1 MRTLQ
6 VFNHVS
12 LDGYFVDGKGDMSWA
27 HGDDPEFQ
35 AFTQENASGQAA
47 MLFGRVTYE
56 MMAGFWPTPAAA
68 QMMPEVAA
76 SMNAAPKY
84 VFSRTLATA
93 DWTNTTLLKG
103 DILAETRRLK
113 AEPGPDL
120 LIMGSGTIVSQLTE
134 AGLIDAYQIVVNP
147 LVLGSGRTMFE
158 GVTRR
163 MNLAL
168 EKSRSF
174 KNGKVV
180 LWYSQ
185 GHR

>member
-1 MRTLQ
+1 MRKLH

-27 HGDDPEFQ
+27 HGEDPEFQ

-47 MLFGRVTYE
+47 MLFGRVTYQ

-84 VFSRTLATA
+84 VFSRSLAKA
-93 DWTNTTLLKG
+93 DWSNTTLLKG
-103 DILAETRRLK
+103 DILAETPRLK
-113 AEPGPDL
+113 AEAGPDL
-120 LIMGSGTIVSQLTE
+120 LVMGSGTIVSQLTE
-134 AGLIDAYQIVVNP
+134 AGLIDGYQIVVNP

-158 GVTRR
+158 GVTHRI
-163 MNLAL
+163 NLAL
-168 EKSRSF
+168 EQSRSF

-180 LWYSQ
+180 LWYVLK
-185 GHR
+185 

>member
-1 MRTLQ
+1 VRELH

-12 LDGYFVDGKGDMSWA
+12 LDGYFVDSTGDMSWA
-27 HGDDPEFQ
+27 HGEDPEFQ

-47 MLFGRVTYE
+47 MLFGRVTYQ

-68 QMMPEVAA
+68 QMMPDVAA

-84 VFSRTLATA
+84 VFSRSLTKVE
-93 DWTNTTLLKG
+93 WENTTLLKG

-113 AEPGPDL
+113 AESGPDL

-134 AGLIDAYQIVVNP
+134 AGLVDAYQIVVNP

-163 MNLAL
+163 VNLTL
-168 EKSRSF
+168 EKSRTF

>member
-1 MRTLQ
+1 MRKLH

-27 HGDDPEFQ
+27 HGEDPEFQ
-35 AFTQENASGQAA
+35 QFTQENASGQAA
-47 MLFGRVTYE
+47 MLFGRVTYQ

-68 QMMPEVAA
+68 QMMPDVAA

-84 VFSRTLATA
+84 VFSRTLSKV
-93 DWTNTTLLKG
+93 DWSNTTLLKG
-103 DILAETRRLK
+103 DIVAETRRLK
-113 AEPGPDL
+113 AESGPDL
-120 LIMGSGTIVSQLTE
+120 LVMGSGTIVSQLAE
-134 AGLIDAYQIVVNP
+134 AGLVDAYQVVVNP

-158 GVTRR
+158 GVSHRIS
-163 MNLAL
+163 LAL

-180 LWYSQ
+180 LWYAV
-185 GHR
+185 R

>member
-1 MRTLQ
+1 MRKLH

-12 LDGYFVDGKGDMSWA
+12 LDGHFVDGKGDMSWA
-27 HGDDPEFQ
+27 HGEDPEFQ

-47 MLFGRVTYE
+47 MLFGRVTYQ

-84 VFSRTLATA
+84 VFSRTLAKA
-93 DWTNTTLLKG
+93 DWSNTTLLKG

-113 AEPGPDL
+113 AEAGPDL
-120 LIMGSGTIVSQLTE
+120 LVMGSGTIVSQLTE
-134 AGLIDAYQIVVNP
+134 AGLIDGYQIVVNP
-147 LVLGSGRTMFE
+147 LVFGSGRTMFE
-158 GVTRR
+158 GVTHRI
-163 MNLAL
+163 NLVL

-180 LWYSQ
+180 LWYVLK
-185 GHR
+185 

>member
-12 LDGYFVDGKGDMSWA
+12 LDGYFVDAKGDMSWA
-27 HGDDPEFQ
+27 HGEDPEFQ

-93 DWTNTTLLKG
+93 DWSNTTLLKG
-103 DILAETRRLK
+103 DILTETRRLK
-113 AEPGPDL
+113 AEAGPDL

-158 GVTRR
+158 GVTHRSS
-163 MNLAL
+163 LAL
-168 EKSRSF
+168 QKSRAF

-180 LWYSQ
+180 LWYAK
-185 GHR
+185 G

>member
-1 MRTLQ
+1 MRKLH

-12 LDGYFVDGKGDMSWA
+12 LDGYFVDSTGDMSWA
-27 HGDDPEFQ
+27 HGEDPEFQ
-35 AFTQENASGQAA
+35 AFTQENASGEAA
-47 MLFGRVTYE
+47 MLFGRVTYQ

-84 VFSRTLATA
+84 VFSRSLSKAEW
-93 DWTNTTLLKG
+93 DNTTLLKG
-103 DILAETRRLK
+103 DILDETRRLK
-113 AEPGPDL
+113 AESGPDL
-120 LIMGSGTIVSQLTE
+120 IIMGSGTIVSQLTE

-147 LVLGSGRTMFE
+147 IVLGSGRTMFD
-158 GVTRR
+158 GITHRVS
-163 MNLAL
+163 LAL
-168 EKSRSF
+168 EKSRAF

-185 GHR
+185 GRR

>member
-1 MRTLQ
+1 MRKLH

-12 LDGYFVDGKGDMSWA
+12 LDGYFVDAKGDMSWA
-27 HGDDPEFQ
+27 HGEDPEFQ

-47 MLFGRVTYE
+47 MLFGRVTYQ

-84 VFSRTLATA
+84 VVSRTLAKA
-93 DWTNTTLLKG
+93 DWSHTTLLKG
-103 DILAETRRLK
+103 DLVAETRRLK
-113 AEPGPDL
+113 AESGPDL
-120 LIMGSGTIVSQLTE
+120 VIMGSGTIVSQLTE

-147 LVLGSGRTMFE
+147 LALGSGRTMFE

-163 MNLAL
+163 INLAL
-168 EKSRSF
+168 EQSRAF

-180 LWYSQ
+180 LWYVLK
-185 GHR
+185 

>member
-1 MRTLQ
+1 MRKLH
-6 VFNHVS
+6 VFNQVS

-35 AFTQENASGQAA
+35 AFTKENASGQAA
-47 MLFGRVTYE
+47 MLFGRVTYQ

-68 QMMPEVAA
+68 QLMPDVAKA
-76 SMNAAPKY
+76 MNAAPKY
-84 VFSRTLATA
+84 VFSRTLSKVE
-93 DWTNTTLLKG
+93 WSNTNLLKG
-103 DILAETRRLK
+103 DIVAETRRLK
-113 AEPGPDL
+113 AEAGPDL

-147 LVLGSGRTMFE
+147 LVLGAGRSLFD

-163 MNLAL
+163 IDLAL
-168 EKSRSF
+168 DKSRTF

-185 GHR
+185 GRR